1 MIVNIST
8 AVEKKVQ
15 EKELVKGCLQKN
27 RKYQKILFEMY
38 FKDMMAVC
46 LRYTKD
52 EDEANDV
59 LQDGFIKVFEKLE
72 LYKGEGILKG
82 WVYSIMVR
90 TAIDHY
96 RKQQREKRHLVFETA
111 EGGPVEAEIEAQISA
126 EELLDMIQ
134 RLPNLPR
141 MVFNLFAIDGFSHR
155 EISEELGISEGT
167 SKWYLCEARKALK
180 KMIEIYYPV
189 KLKIAYAR

>member
-1 MIVNIST
+1 MD
-8 AVEKKVQ
+8 KKLQ
-15 EKELVKGCLQKN
+15 EKELIKGCLQKN

-38 FKDMMAVC
+38 FKDMMSVC

-59 LQDGFIKVFEKLE
+59 LQDGFVKVFEKLE
-72 LYKGEGILKG
+72 LYKGEGVLKG
-82 WVYSIMVR
+82 WIYSIMVR

-96 RKQQREKRHLVFETA
+96 RRHQREKRHLVFETA
-111 EGGPVEAEIEAQISA
+111 NAEPIEAEIEAQISA
-126 EELLDMIQ
+126 EELLAIIQ
-134 RLPNLPR
+134 TLPNIPR
-141 MVFNLFAIDGFSHR
+141 MVFNLFAIEGYSHKQ
-155 EISEELGISEGT
+155 ISEELNISEGT

-180 KMIEIYYPV
+180 KMVEKYYPV